1 MFLSKEKN
9 VDGGAM
15 GNKKSFGG
23 DEYFYYLDYDD
34 SIYPYAPNHQNVYLE
49 SVQFAIHLNT
59 AEK

>member
-1 MFLSKEKN
+1 
-9 VDGGAM
+9 M